1 MIGRNEM
8 KQRQS
13 FAVNRHRMTLSDIM
27 LYLVMIL
34 AGIITLFPF
43 LNVAALSFNDAIDSV
58 KGGIYLFPRKFTMNN
73 YIEIFKSNLLLMAFR
88 NSVLRTVIGTV
99 TGVICCAMVGY
110 TVSRRDFMVR
120 RLFSLML
127 AITMYVSGGL
137 IPDYILIRNLGLFN
151 NFLVYILPALVSV
164 WNVFVIRSYID
175 GIPDAL
181 QESARIDGAN
191 DIVIFFKVIL
201 PLCLPVLATVAL
213 FTAVGQWNAWF
224 DTYLFCNSNKSLT
237 TLQYEL
243 QKILTYAS
251 VQFSPADDIR
261 SIEQMQKKI
270 VITPDSLK
278 MAMTMV
284 TITPILFVYPFVQR
298 YFITGMTL
306 GAVKS

>member
-1 MIGRNEM
+1 MRT
-8 KQRQS
+8 KQS
-13 FAVNRHRMTLSDIM
+13 FAVNRRRMTPSDIVLYM
-27 LYLVMIL
+27 LMIL
-34 AGIITLFPF
+34 TGIVTLYPF
-43 LNVAALSFNDAIDSV
+43 LNVAALSFNDAVDSV
-58 KGGIYLFPRKFTMNN
+58 KGGIYLIPRKFTFNN
-73 YIEIFKSNLLLMAFR
+73 YLEIFKSDLLLLAFR
-88 NSVLRTVIGTV
+88 NSILRTVIGTI

-110 TVSRRDFMVR
+110 TVSRKDYMGR

-151 NFLVYILPALVSV
+151 SFWVYILPALVSV

-175 GIPDAL
+175 GLPDAL
-181 QESARIDGAN
+181 QESAKIDGAN
-191 DIVIFFKVIL
+191 DIVIFFKIIL

-213 FTAVGQWNAWF
+213 FTAVGQWNSWF
-224 DTYLFCNSNKSLT
+224 DTYLFNNSNKSLT

-251 VQFSPADDIR
+251 VQFSAADDIR

-270 VITPDSLK
+270 VVTPDSLK
-278 MAMTMV
+278 MAMTIV
-284 TITPILFVYPFVQR
+284 TIVPILFVYPFVQR
-298 YFITGMTL
+298 YFVTGMTL

>member
-1 MIGRNEM
+1 M

>member
-1 MIGRNEM
+1 M
-8 KQRQS
+8 
-13 FAVNRHRMTLSDIM
+13 
-27 LYLVMIL
+27 
-34 AGIITLFPF
+34 
-43 LNVAALSFNDAIDSV
+43 
-58 KGGIYLFPRKFTMNN
+58 
-73 YIEIFKSNLLLMAFR
+73 LLLAFR
-88 NSVLRTVIGTV
+88 NSILRTVIGTI

-110 TVSRRDFMVR
+110 TVSRKDYMGR

-151 NFLVYILPALVSV
+151 SFWVYILPALVSV

-175 GIPDAL
+175 GLPDAL
-181 QESARIDGAN
+181 QESAKIDGAN
-191 DIVIFFKVIL
+191 DIVIFFKIIL

-224 DTYLFCNSNKSLT
+224 DTYLFNNSNKSLT

-251 VQFSPADDIR
+251 VQFSAADDIR

-270 VITPDSLK
+270 VVTPDSLK
-278 MAMTMV
+278 MAMTIV
-284 TITPILFVYPFVQR
+284 TIVPILFVYPFVQR
-298 YFITGMTL
+298 YFVTGMTL